1 MLSFPGLRDYHTIKQ
16 IKKQGRGTHFL
27 TVLPLGGRR
36 REASDEVHP
45 LTIGH
50 ESDLDHSQQ
59 VGAPHQS
66 GANLFTCT
74 TLLGSAPDSFPSRGS
89 LLVSFEMKILN

>member
-1 MLSFPGLRDYHTIKQ
+1 M
-16 IKKQGRGTHFL
+16 

-66 GANLFTCT
+66 GANLFTYT

-89 LLVSFEMKILN
+89 LLVSFEMKILNYTL